1 MRTSGFSNGAG
12 ILAAFSLLILAGPTT
27 PIAQED
33 KEPAAAAAIEEAVA
47 ASLSEEIRALREE
60 LRVAKAQIQ
69 ILKSTIDAVAAQSAA
84 QSALAMAKPD
94 ELAMAQ
100 PDQPD
105 LGRTRGWQ
113 RGRAT
118 PASTS
123 PAAAAPTGQATE
135 PGVISF
141 PNSADRPAGSAAAT
155 STEGPGAGA
164 TPDANRQ
171 FAALST
177 AGSASDELMI
187 GEVHF
192 NPGSADLTPGARS
205 RTAQAAES
213 FKAMGEGRVRVVGY
227 TDTTGNAGY
236 NQHLATRRAD
246 SIAALLE
253 SLGVARERI
262 EVIGRGEEDTP
273 VPTDDQVAEPLNRC
287 AGIFVVAQAAN

>member
-1 MRTSGFSNGAG
+1 M
-12 ILAAFSLLILAGPTT
+12 
-27 PIAQED
+27 
-33 KEPAAAAAIEEAVA
+33 
-47 ASLSEEIRALREE
+47 REE

-141 PNSADRPAGSAAAT
+141 PNSADRPEGSAAAT

-171 FAALST
+171 FAALSA

-213 FKAMGEGRVRVVGY
+213 FKAMGEGRSAWSATPTRPATPG
-227 TDTTGNAGY
+227 TTSISRRGAP
-236 NQHLATRRAD
+236 TRSPRCSKASAWRA
-246 SIAALLE
+246 
-253 SLGVARERI
+253 RH
-262 EVIGRGEEDTP
+262 RGDRP
-273 VPTDDQVAEPLNRC
+273 RRGGHAVPTDDQVAEPLNRC